1 MEKDIIYGRNAVAE
15 ALAAKRKIKE
25 IFISVNVSPGTFS
38 QIIGDAKVRGIPV
51 AHRNPNWLNR
61 FAGSDSHQGIVAV
74 TEGKRYAPVSEIL
87 NFAKSRG
94 ESPLIL
100 VLDGIEDPQNLGSVI
115 RSAECAGAH
124 GIIIPEHHAVGITG
138 AVAKVASGAAEHMRV
153 ARVEDVADALDGLKE
168 RGIKVIGAD
177 AEAKAVYYNIPMRG
191 PVAIVIGSE
200 GKGVR
205 RQIKDRC
212 DILVSIPL
220 CGKINSLNAAVAAAI
235 LMFEAVRQRTKQP

>member
-1 MEKDIIYGRNAVAE
+1 VDGDIIYGRNAVAE
-15 ALAAKRKIKE
+15 ALAAKRRIKE
-25 IFISVNVSPGTFS
+25 IFISTTASRGSFS
-38 QIIGDAKVRGIPV
+38 QVIGDAKARSIPV
-51 AHRNPNWLNR
+51 AHRNPAWLKR

-74 TEGKRYAPVSEIL
+74 AEGRRYSSVGEML
-87 NFAKSRG
+87 NFARSKG
-94 ESPLIL
+94 ENPFII

-138 AVAKVASGAAEHMRV
+138 SVAKVASGAAEHMKV
-153 ARVEDVADALDGLKE
+153 ARVEDVADALEGLREK
-168 RGIKVIGAD
+168 GVKVIGAD
-177 AEAKAVYYNIPMRG
+177 AEAKAIYYNIPMGG

-205 RQIKDRC
+205 RQIKDCC

-220 CGKINSLNAAVAAAI
+220 RGKINSLNAAVAAAV
-235 LMFEAVRQRTKQP
+235 LMFEAVRQRTKRP